1 MEKKYEDFDI
11 QEAMRLAG
19 TDVGKQ
25 LMAMLKSSHGSQM
38 QQAMDSMKRGDMAQ
52 AKQALSAFMAD
63 EKTQALLKQLQE
75 ERHG

>member
-1 MEKKYEDFDI
+1 
-11 QEAMRLAG
+11 MRLAG